1 MMLVDSVL
9 LVMVLLLSFSIRLGY
24 LYWPESDLI
33 WLIFASPVLAI
44 PIFFSFGLYRVVI
57 RYIGFNSLWRV
68 FQATTLYALLWSV
81 FGLLIA
87 VEGIPRSVILINWLL
102 IIVAIGGSRMTARWL
117 LSVYENDKNTSER
130 INVLICLILLMTK
143 V

>member
-102 IIVAIGGSRMTARWL
+102 IIIGLFRGRWKKDIKKGFQPEL
-117 LSVYENDKNTSER
+117 KAFS
-130 INVLICLILLMTK
+130 NVCVVRQGLEP
-143 V
+143 